1 MRVAIMTRLDTIDD
15 IKIQKY
21 LDVMEKVINDLKYKC
36 VVGTLGK
43 HREARYS
50 HTHIHLICD
59 VSGAKCY
66 KELSQKIN
74 NMSIVR
80 EYRNNENIGKAL
92 AFNYD
97 DGQQDKKGHY
107 YDEDKIL
114 QYPLKE
120 YADNTSMCQDLGQLI
135 TEILQKPEWEKYRNA
150 AYQLWK
156 STRVAKQKT
165 EKEERIGMYDYLD
178 VEVLEK
184 LIKKEDEYSDYERN
198 DMLRMTMCSILDWYK
213 QEDKNF
219 SLGALK
225 NQAVN
230 YLFKSGVF
238 NKYDVVGLAMIK

>member
-1 MRVAIMTRLDTIDD
+1 MYAV
-15 IKIQKY
+15 
-21 LDVMEKVINDLKYKC
+21 
-36 VVGTLGK
+36 VVGLSGN
-43 HREARYS
+43 
-50 HTHIHLICD
+50 HTGFFEEFEIVLKSILLNGPMDNPFDIHLICD

-135 TEILQKPEWEKYRNA
+135 TELLGSPDWEKYRNV

-184 LIKKEDEYSDYERN
+184 LIKKEDEYSDYERPLSSK
-198 DMLRMTMCSILDWYK
+198 DRGL
-213 QEDKNF
+213 
-219 SLGALK
+219 SLI
-225 NQAVN
+225 
-230 YLFKSGVF
+230 F
-238 NKYDVVGLAMIK
+238 